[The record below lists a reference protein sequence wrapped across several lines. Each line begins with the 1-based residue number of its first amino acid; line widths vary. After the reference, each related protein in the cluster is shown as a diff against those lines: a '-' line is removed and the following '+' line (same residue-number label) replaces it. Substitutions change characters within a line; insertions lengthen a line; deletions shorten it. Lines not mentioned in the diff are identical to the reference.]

1 MEKYIGFILLTPL
14 VISSVIV
21 SIMMIIDII
30 KTKKVENE
38 INDQRKEWYK
48 LMIEEQKMLNKKINE
63 IPNNE
68 NKEEIKRRP
77 GRPKKEEVK

>member
-1 MEKYIGFILLTPL
+1 MENYIGFILLTPL

-21 SIMMIIDII
+21 SVMMIIDII
-30 KTKKVENE
+30 KTNKIENE
-38 INDQRKEWYK
+38 INEQRKEWYK
-48 LMIEEQKMLNKKINE
+48 LMTEEQKMLNKKIKE
-63 IPNNE
+63 ITNSE

>member
-1 MEKYIGFILLTPL
+1 MENYIGFILLTPL

-21 SIMMIIDII
+21 SVMMIIDII
-30 KTKKVENE
+30 KTNKIENE
-38 INDQRKEWYK
+38 INEQRKEWYK
-48 LMIEEQKMLNKKINE
+48 LMTEEQKMLNKKIKE
-63 IPNNE
+63 ITNNE

>member
-21 SIMMIIDII
+21 SIMMIVDIKKRAKIEDEID
-30 KTKKVENE
+30 K
-38 INDQRKEWYK
+38 DRKEYYK
-48 LMIEEQKMLNKKINE
+48 LLIEKQIILNKKINE

-77 GRPKKEEVK
+77 GRPKKEGK

>member
-1 MEKYIGFILLTPL
+1 MENYIGFILLTPL

-38 INDQRKEWYK
+38 INEQRKEWYK
-48 LMIEEQKMLNKKINE
+48 LMIEEQKILNKKINE

>member
-1 MEKYIGFILLTPL
+1 MENYIGFILLTPL

-21 SIMMIIDII
+21 SVMMIIDII

-38 INDQRKEWYK
+38 INEQRKEWYK
-48 LMIEEQKMLNKKINE
+48 LMIEEQKILNKKINE

-77 GRPKKEEVK
+77 GRPKKEGK